1 MIDRLRYH
9 WYRFKYHHGKTLP
22 LRTPVD
28 VSLEL
33 ASDCNMRCSYCYHA
47 DQERLPFTKGVMTFE
62 TARTI
67 IRQAAA
73 LGVNSL
79 KMNWKGESTINPN
92 FLRITGLAK
101 SYAHGS
107 TFIERI
113 TNSNFKFRTDREDI
127 FLGLLNQSKVKVSF
141 DSFSPGVFETQRAGG
156 DHAMTSRN
164 IDKFHL
170 MLRKCGANA
179 PELVIQAVRTQANRD
194 EPLEELIRDRW
205 PLAKVSI
212 RDMVEG
218 RVEKDLSAMVTR
230 VRDGDSNR
238 QSCEQAHVRLLFN
251 WKGDAFPCCPDI
263 GEKLRYGN
271 IHETPMR
278 DLFNSAFAKQLRRD
292 LKSGNAFAQDP
303 CRTCSSFESY
313 KGFVPNYGS

>member
-47 DQERLPFTKGVMTFE
+47 DQERLPFTKGAMTFE

-127 FLGLLNQSKVKVSF
+127 FLGLLNQTKVKVSF
-141 DSFSPGVFETQRAGG
+141 DSFNKGVFETQRTGG
-156 DHAMTSRN
+156 DHAMTARN
-164 IDKFHL
+164 IDKFHS
-170 MLRKCGANA
+170 MLTKCGANA
-179 PELVIQAVRTQANRD
+179 PELVIQAVRTQANLD
-194 EPLEELIRDRW
+194 EPLAELIKDRW
-205 PLAKVSI
+205 PLAKISI
-212 RDMVEG
+212 RDMVAG
-218 RVEKDLSAMVTR
+218 RVDRDVSAME
-230 VRDGDSNR
+230 VRRRDTSER

-251 WKGDAFPCCPDI
+251 WKGDCFGCCPNI
-263 GEKLRYGN
+263 TEEISYGN
-271 IHETPMR
+271 IHNMTMR
-278 DLFNSAFAKQLRRD
+278 DLFNSRVAKQLRAD
-292 LKSGNAFAQDP
+292 LKSGKAFESSP
-303 CRTCSSFESY
+303 CKGCSSFETF
-313 KGFVPNYGS
+313 KGFKPAWGS